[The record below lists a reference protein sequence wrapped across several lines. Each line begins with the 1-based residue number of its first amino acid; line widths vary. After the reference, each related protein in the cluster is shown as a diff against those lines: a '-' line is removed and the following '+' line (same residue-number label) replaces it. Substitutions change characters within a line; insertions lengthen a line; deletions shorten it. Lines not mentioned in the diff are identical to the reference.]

1 MWQHTYQ
8 HTTDA
13 SPEQLWATITD
24 IEGWSS
30 WDSEIESTKLN
41 GPLALGSSFTLKPKG
56 GPKVKL
62 TVEKF
67 SCPTR
72 FADLSHLPLGKMRTV
87 HEFLPT
93 AKGTQITITIQIYGI
108 LGFLWRKVIGE
119 KQAKGLPDQ
128 TAHFIANAKSR

>member
-1 MWQHTYQ
+1 MWQHTCK

-30 WDSEIESTKLN
+30 WDPEIEFTRLN

-62 TVEKF
+62 TVEEF
-67 SCPTR
+67 SQPVR
-72 FADLSHLPLGKMRTV
+72 FADPSHLPLGKMRTV
-87 HEFLPT
+87 HEFHQSPI
-93 AKGTQITITIQIYGI
+93 GTQITVIIQIYGVI
-108 LGFLWRKVIGE
+108 GFLWRKLVGE
-119 KQAKGLPDQ
+119 KQAAGLPEQ
-128 TAHFIANAKSR
+128 TAHFVAKAKTR